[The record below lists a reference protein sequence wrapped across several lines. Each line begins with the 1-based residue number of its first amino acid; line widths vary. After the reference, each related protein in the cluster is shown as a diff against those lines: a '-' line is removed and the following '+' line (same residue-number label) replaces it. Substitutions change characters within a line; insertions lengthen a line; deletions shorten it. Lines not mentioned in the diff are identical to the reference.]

1 MNLNLPA
8 ELTDSPLHISFRINF
23 SHRQTCFLRW
33 HWFSVLLKR
42 IHFLVLTLRL
52 FSPSSILCRFLFSVN
67 DAAKFRILGA
77 VILQDNAKNGDEM
90 FRYLDG

>member
-8 ELTDSPLHISFRINF
+8 ELTDSPLRISFVSTFATGKRV
-23 SHRQTCFLRW
+23 FLRW
-33 HWFSVLLKR
+33 RLFSILLKW
-42 IHFLVLTLRL
+42 IYFLVLTLRL

-77 VILQDNAKNGDEM
+77 VILQDDAKNGDEM